1 MMMTTEAVGAGGYR
15 VCRLLSPP
23 ITDWVLW
30 QGVTAL
36 TVIESLT
43 TCKIKVIDDGN
54 AYLHH
59 DQRCSYVQS
68 RAYRA
73 PEVVL
78 GLSYSTKVDMWS
90 LGCILMELF
99 TGKLLFDNK
108 SVQSLLAS
116 HIALRGLFPDHML
129 RDGQLAHYYLDT
141 TPGAPQCLVGKHDG
155 KLCRMHPHVSSI
167 ANVLAHYGCNDA
179 EFADFIS
186 ELLQNDPEMRP
197 TAEQALSHPWLLGSS
212 GACAPYVLSDHLG
225 EAAKQMR
232 SKYPSMNDASAAPK
246 PQIPGQ
252 EKETLGPATP
262 TSFREQCYL
271 DRERG
276 EKKKVDKKWSRVI
289 GKCFSGSKGEC
300 WPMGGSLAL
309 RPGRVGC

>member
-1 MMMTTEAVGAGGYR
+1 M
-15 VCRLLSPP
+15 
-23 ITDWVLW
+23 
-30 QGVTAL
+30 
-36 TVIESLT
+36 
-43 TCKIKVIDDGN
+43 
-54 AYLHH
+54 
-59 DQRCSYVQS
+59 
-68 RAYRA
+68 
-73 PEVVL
+73 
-78 GLSYSTKVDMWS
+78 
-90 LGCILMELF
+90 
-99 TGKLLFDNK
+99 
-108 SVQSLLAS
+108 
-116 HIALRGLFPDHML
+116 
-129 RDGQLAHYYLDT
+129 
-141 TPGAPQCLVGKHDG
+141 
-155 KLCRMHPHVSSI
+155 SSI

-197 TAEQALSHPWLLGSS
+197 TAEQALNHPWLLGGS

-232 SKYPSMNDASAAPK
+232 SKYPSMREEEGDAMNDAMNDTSAAPTQLGRRSWAD
-246 PQIPGQ
+246 PQFSGQ
-252 EKETLGPATP
+252 EEDTLGPATP
-262 TSFREQCYL
+262 TTFREQCYL